1 MDTIVDFFKSLP
13 SFALDQILHPPFK
26 LDPTVENTLIGLSLL
41 AASLAVM
48 WVHNR
53 RHR

>member
-26 LDPTVENTLIGLSLL
+26 PDPTIESTLIGLGLL
-41 AASLAVM
+41 AVVLVGG
-48 WVHNR
+48 WVRNR
-53 RHR
+53 FF